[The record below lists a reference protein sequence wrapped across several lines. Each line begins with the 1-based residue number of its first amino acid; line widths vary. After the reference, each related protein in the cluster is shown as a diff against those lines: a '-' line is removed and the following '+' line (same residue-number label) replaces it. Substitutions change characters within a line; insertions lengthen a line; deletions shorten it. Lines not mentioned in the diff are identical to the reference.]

1 MEKTWSDEA
10 WEDYESWQGK
20 KGDPKKLKKI
30 SELLKD
36 IERNGNN
43 GIGHP
48 EALTGDLAGFWS
60 RHIDD
65 EHRLIY
71 RIHEGKIEI
80 MNCRTHYGDK

>member
-1 MEKTWSDEA
+1 MGGLRIPAGEKGRFQEA
-10 WEDYESWQGK
+10 EKNQ
-20 KGDPKKLKKI
+20 
-30 SELLKD
+30 LLRD
-36 IERNGNN
+36 IERNGNK